1 MLKEIILYGLP
12 NCDTTRAAAKWLTI
26 QSIAFQ
32 QVDVKTT
39 PLSTAFLKQ
48 CCEALGWQVVLN
60 KKSTTWRQLSPGEQ
74 SKVIDEATAIAIIQQ
89 YPTLLKRPVVV
100 TPNLTLV
107 GFNEKQ
113 FEEKLK

>member
-1 MLKEIILYGLP
+1 MAKEIILYGLP
-12 NCDTTRAAAKWLTI
+12 NCDTTRAAAKWLT
-26 QSIAFQ
+26 QKSQVFK

-39 PLSTAFLKQ
+39 PLTTAFLQQ
-48 CCEALGWQVVLN
+48 CCKALGWQSVLN
-60 KKSTTWRQLSPGEQ
+60 KKSTTWRQLNPAEQ
-74 SKVIDEATAIAIIQQ
+74 AKVVDEATAIAIIQQ

-100 TPNLTLV
+100 ATNLTLI